1 MKLRKVRIKTS
12 VLKTSNG
19 LYYVAIDSLNIATYT
34 DSAAS

>member
-12 VLKTSNG
+12 ALKPSNG